1 MEILLFK
8 IKTIPL
14 RRFDFLPG
22 NLTKFP
28 TTSHMEYI
36 LTHQRKIQNL
46 TLPHHLKNQGCKQR
60 LRKAISQSSLRDT
73 ITDLELHSEGGDFR
87 LNSGSLNYWLL
98 ELTRLRRITLD
109 GTWRDS
115 GLLTRLNLFFSHRI
129 LVGLT
134 HLNLNLWWEQVPIVL
149 QNCPSLEHLT
159 FTNSFSRL
167 LFETPGKQ
175 RLLSLHF
182 SATWL
187 EDLVNNLTQSRG
199 LKSLI
204 VRNLHVKGVCQTEG
218 LAAAISGHRESLQF
232 LDFEFYDITVPQI
245 DNQKTTLACYV
256 ENKKRCDRLSLLAI
270 PVFKPDTF
278 LEDCKSL
285 VKVLPCLVALVIYD
299 YSRELTVCPHE
310 NNLDTVALLANRVMA
325 EIPASSKFL
334 LLCFAFSKDTRPL
347 HNNSQCRCFARRGRE
362 ALFGVAPNSVA
373 AEEMAV

>member
-1 MEILLFK
+1 MCSTSTLEDQDAADAMEILLFK
-8 IKTIPL
+8 IKTNSL

-46 TLPHHLKNQGCKQR
+46 TLPHHLKNQASKQR

-73 ITDLELHSEGGDFR
+73 ITDLELHSEGGDFQ

-98 ELTRLRRITLD
+98 DHLDLTLD
-109 GTWRDS
+109 GTRRDS
-115 GLLTRLNLFFSHRI
+115 GLLTRLNLFFFHRI

-159 FTNSFSRL
+159 VTNSFSWLR
-167 LFETPGKQ
+167 FETPGKQ

-187 EDLVNNLTQSRG
+187 EDLVNILTQSRG
-199 LKSLI
+199 FKSLI
-204 VRNLHVKGVCQTEG
+204 VRNLHSKGVCQTEG

-232 LDFEFYDITVPQI
+232 LDFEFYDITLPQI
-245 DNQKTTLACYV
+245 ENQKATLACYV
-256 ENKKRCDRLSLLAI
+256 ENI
-270 PVFKPDTF
+270 
-278 LEDCKSL
+278 
-285 VKVLPCLVALVIYD
+285 
-299 YSRELTVCPHE
+299 
-310 NNLDTVALLANRVMA
+310 NR
-325 EIPASSKFL
+325 
-334 LLCFAFSKDTRPL
+334 
-347 HNNSQCRCFARRGRE
+347 
-362 ALFGVAPNSVA
+362 
-373 AEEMAV
+373 